1 MQITSPSP
9 ISSLLFSLFSVSR
22 LVSFDVSHPCLES
35 FTTSMWSV
43 IKIKKTQSLLN
54 KDAPKAHSPSM
65 KIKQRKRKRQQRV
78 ICTVSALFV
87 QMKSKYELCSQ

>member
-35 FTTSMWSV
+35 S
-43 IKIKKTQSLLN
+43 IKVLQKRTRLQWKLN
-54 KDAPKAHSPSM
+54 NDN
-65 KIKQRKRKRQQRV
+65 
-78 ICTVSALFV
+78 
-87 QMKSKYELCSQ
+87 ENDNNE